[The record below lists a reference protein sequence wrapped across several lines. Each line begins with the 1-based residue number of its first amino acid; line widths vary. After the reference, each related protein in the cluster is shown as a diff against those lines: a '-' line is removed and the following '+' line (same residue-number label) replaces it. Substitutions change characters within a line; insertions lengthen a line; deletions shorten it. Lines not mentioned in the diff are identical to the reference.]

1 MQQPDDAE
9 EIVEGLHSRVDARR
23 NLGQQGFRRL
33 PCPVYLSQ
41 VRLFVSFGVL
51 GGMRCVQSRCLFAE
65 NVNSLCTLCKR
76 CAEGKGRDG
85 FGIVF
90 CILQKNGV
98 FWNANVHVGDS
109 YTILSSTVLP
119 YYSLEFYNISYRMP
133 QGKWDIGANGM
144 TFVVEKCLRSVMHA
158 DIISPWI
165 RSDPTTSTVRQARMR
180 RMQLGAGFQFHV

>member
-1 MQQPDDAE
+1 MY
-9 EIVEGLHSRVDARR
+9 
-23 NLGQQGFRRL
+23 NT
-33 PCPVYLSQ
+33 C
-41 VRLFVSFGVL
+41 
-51 GGMRCVQSRCLFAE
+51 CLFAE
-65 NVNSLCTLCKR
+65 IVNSLCTLCKQ
-76 CAEGKGRDG
+76 CGNGIGSDG

-90 CILQKNGV
+90 CILQKNEV

-119 YYSLEFYNISYRMP
+119 YFSLEFCNISYRMP

-144 TFVVEKCLRSVMHA
+144 TFLVEKCLRSVMHA